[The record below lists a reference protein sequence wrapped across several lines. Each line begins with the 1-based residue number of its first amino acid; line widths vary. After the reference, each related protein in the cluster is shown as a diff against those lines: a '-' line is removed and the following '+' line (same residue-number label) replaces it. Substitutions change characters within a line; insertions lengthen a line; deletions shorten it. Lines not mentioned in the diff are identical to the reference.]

1 MSCVIY
7 IDRQTTKFNSPPN
20 FPAIQH
26 IHTCTFVILLI
37 IYKFSVSTQSELISS
52 GGLHVLLSL
61 LSGASGHSSAV
72 DEELSKAITF
82 VLQCCLPQQQQ
93 QQRQADDSN
102 GKLHWPV
109 GKVGN
114 VGKLVMFVP

>member
-1 MSCVIY
+1 M
-7 IDRQTTKFNSPPN
+7 
-20 FPAIQH
+20 
-26 IHTCTFVILLI
+26 
-37 IYKFSVSTQSELISS
+37 STQSELISC

-93 QQRQADDSN
+93 QQRQEDASN
-102 GKLHWPV
+102 GKIRWSVGKVGKIGKVSNVGKLRWSV
-109 GKVGN
+109 GKVGKIGKVGN
-114 VGKLVMFVP
+114 VVKVSN